1 MPEIELHY
9 ENEKHSDPR
18 SQRVGIQA
26 AWLAVLLTV
35 VTIAS
40 HRAHTQAV
48 VMKMEANDEWSFY
61 QSKKLKSHV
70 LELGVDLI
78 GSLAGKD
85 TAKSVELQDKYRKEM
100 ARYNRENQETQKKA
114 RERGGASELAEIQA
128 LRYDLGEGLLEMGL
142 VLASMFFIAKRNIFP
157 VMSMI
162 AGIAGAALAA
172 SGWFLSH

>member
-9 ENEKHSDPR
+9 ENENHSDPR

-85 TAKSVELQDKYRKEM
+85 TAKSVELQNKYRKEM
-100 ARYNRENQETQKKA
+100 VRYNRENQETQKKA
-114 RERGGASELAEIQA
+114 RERGGASELAESQA

>member
-1 MPEIELHY
+1 MPELELHY
-9 ENEKHSDPR
+9 EAENHSDSR

-26 AWLAVLLTV
+26 ACLALLLTM
-35 VTIAS
+35 VTIES

-48 VMKMEANDEWSFY
+48 VTKMEANDEWSFY

-70 LELGVDLI
+70 LELGVDLV
-78 GSLAGKD
+78 GSLWGRDA
-85 TAKSVELQDKYRKEM
+85 AKSVELQDRYRKEM
-100 ARYNRENQETQKKA
+100 ARYSRENEETQKKA
-114 RERGGASELAEIQA
+114 KERGEASELAERRA

-162 AGIAGAALAA
+162 SGIAGAALAA
-172 SGWFLSH
+172 SGCFLSR

>member
-9 ENEKHSDPR
+9 ENENHSDPR
-18 SQRVGIQA
+18 SQRVGILA

-40 HRAHTQAV
+40 HRAHTRAV
-48 VMKMEANDEWSFY
+48 VMKMEANDHWSFY

-78 GSLAGKD
+78 DSLSGRDA
-85 TAKSVELQDKYRKEM
+85 AKSAELQDRYRKEM
-100 ARYNRENQETQKKA
+100 ARYSKENEKTQKNA
-114 RERGGASELAEIQA
+114 RERGEESELAERQA

-157 VMSMI
+157 VMSI
-162 AGIAGAALAA
+162 ISGLTGAALAP

>member
-1 MPEIELHY
+1 MAELELHY
-9 ENEKHSDPR
+9 ENENHGDSR

-26 AWLAVLLTV
+26 ACLALLLTM

-70 LELGVDLI
+70 LELGVDLVS
-78 GSLAGKD
+78 SLTGKD
-85 TAKSVELQDKYRKEM
+85 ALKTAELQDRYRKEI
-100 ARYNRENQETQKKA
+100 ARYGRENEASQKKA
-114 RERGGASELAEIQA
+114 KERGEASELAERQA
-128 LRYDLGEGLLEMGL
+128 LRYDLGEGMLEMGL

-162 AGIAGAALAA
+162 SGIAGAALAA
-172 SGWFLSH
+172 SGWLLSH

>member
-1 MPEIELHY
+1 
-9 ENEKHSDPR
+9 
-18 SQRVGIQA
+18 
-26 AWLAVLLTV
+26 
-35 VTIAS
+35 
-40 HRAHTQAV
+40 
-48 VMKMEANDEWSFY
+48 
-61 QSKKLKSHV
+61 
-70 LELGVDLI
+70 
-78 GSLAGKD
+78 
-85 TAKSVELQDKYRKEM
+85 M